1 MTANTGASA
10 GHAGPSVLIAKE
22 ATAFSI
28 GSMNSEGM
36 LSDNPKSGIHE
47 TTVARTIDAN
57 GSNPAGYQGG
67 DLIVIK
73 KNGGGGKRSEYVAG
87 FQNTGRG
94 WWNQC
99 DTAETLRTP
108 CGGDSMKAN
117 LVLTRKSS
125 S

>member
-1 MTANTGASA
+1 MVACALTANTGASA

-22 ATAFSI
+22 ATVFSI

-73 KNGGGGKRSEYVAG
+73 KNEGGVNAVSMSRDS
-87 FQNTGRG
+87 
-94 WWNQC
+94 
-99 DTAETLRTP
+99 RTP
-108 CGGDSMKAN
+108 EEDGGTSA
-117 LVLTRKSS
+117 RQPRR
-125 S
+125 